1 MEPIAGK
8 TVLFVDD
15 ELDMRIFLAAVLR
28 TGGYRGVAARNAVE
42 ALAKARALP
51 PELIVMD
58 VMMPEAGGVTL
69 YQELK
74 RDERL
79 KRIPVIVLTGVSAQA
94 FAHHLHMVNLCRE
107 ESLPPPEGYLEKP
120 LDPERLLGEIR
131 RLIG

>member
-28 TGGYRGVAARNAVE
+28 SGGYRGVAARNAVE
-42 ALAKARALP
+42 GLAKARALP
-51 PELIVMD
+51 PDLIVMD
-58 VMMPEAGGVTL
+58 VMMPEAGGVAL
-69 YQELK
+69 FQEVK

-79 KRIPVIVLTGVSAQA
+79 KDIPVIVLTGVSEKA
-94 FAHHLHMVNLCRE
+94 FAHHLHMVNLCRT
-107 ESLPPPEGYLEKP
+107 ESLPPPDAYLEKP
-120 LDPERLLGEIR
+120 LEPERLLGEIR